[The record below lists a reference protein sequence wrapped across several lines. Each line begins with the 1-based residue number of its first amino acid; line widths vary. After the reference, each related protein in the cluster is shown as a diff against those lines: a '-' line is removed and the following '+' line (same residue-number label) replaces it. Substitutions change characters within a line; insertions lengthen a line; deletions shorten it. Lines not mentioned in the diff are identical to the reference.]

1 MCVYL
6 AKFYQVEVDH
16 QVEVIVEQELV
27 KEQQQ
32 DKVVTQLQQ
41 LEEMERHQPNQLV
54 VALLLV
60 LVAEMV

>member
-1 MCVYL
+1 
-6 AKFYQVEVDH
+6 VEVDH